1 MLHND
6 RYSRYRFG
14 LLGEY
19 AACLLLWSKGY
30 RIVARRVR
38 NFAGEIDIIA
48 RRGKLLIF
56 IEVKARNCAT
66 QLAYAYTPRQS
77 VSMTKAAE
85 IYLQSHRQYDGFD
98 IRFDLIYITP
108 YRLPIHI
115 EDAW

>member
-56 IEVKARNCAT
+56 IEVKARNCAVLRAVT
-66 QLAYAYTPRQS
+66 LSDDSAMICAVLIAAISAEVNPPNWVVVRFKTSS
-77 VSMTKAAE
+77 VDRPV
-85 IYLQSHRQYDGFD
+85 I
-98 IRFDLIYITP
+98 
-108 YRLPIHI
+108 
-115 EDAW
+115 